1 MPLEQFAQGS
11 IILPKIQHTAVKAL
25 AVAVSCTVNA
35 PLKNMRR
42 TEVLQ
47 FLDVLGEQQP
57 RVPVEPHIQLTG
69 VLAEQPGQAG
79 RRRRC
84 GVQDDFAQAHA
95 VHQRTAAEFAD
106 GISQFDAFKVSAVI
120 KCVASDAFRILR
132 ERNRADSRRIVL
144 RLRAAAGNTDSE
156 RVPAC

>member
-1 MPLEQFAQGS
+1 M
-11 IILPKIQHTAVKAL
+11 
-25 AVAVSCTVNA
+25 C
-35 PLKNMRR
+35 R

-57 RVPVEPHIQLTG
+57 RVLIKPHIEFSG

-79 RRRRC
+79 RRGRC

-106 GISQFDAFKVSAVI
+106 GISQFDAFKVSHRKSAMPPL
-120 KCVASDAFRILR
+120 ALR
-132 ERNRADSRRIVL
+132 EQVSRSSFSPSITRICTHVL
-144 RLRAAAGNTDSE
+144 SAFSFCYPL
-156 RVPAC
+156 

>member
-25 AVAVSCTVNA
+25 TVAVSCTVNA

-42 TEVLQ
+42 TEILQ

-57 RVPVEPHIQLTG
+57 RVLTKPHIEFSG

-79 RRRRC
+79 RRGRC
-84 GVQDDFAQAHA
+84 GVQDNLAQAHA
-95 VHQRTAAEFAD
+95 VHESTTAELTHR
-106 GISQFDAFKVSAVI
+106 ISQFDAFKVSAVI
-120 KCVASDAFRILR
+120 KCITANTFCILR
-132 ERNRADSRRIVL
+132 ERNRAYRRGIVL

-156 RVPAC
+156 RVLAC